1 MATLSDDRL
10 VREIKRFLSPAAQN
24 YINMV
29 QRTGKPKSILQQ
41 FEGLTTQQIRFLDQL
56 MDNPSEF
63 SGMDILREG
72 LTKNDNP
79 ELLEGLNQVVAKG
92 GEIPEPKLPYYNPV
106 TSTVEMLT
114 RDEARNVN
122 AKPATQQQIAASEID
137 ETKLAQIEFGAAP
150 APASDPNQPPVG
162 PLPPGQQYV
171 YDATAKAWSIVDS
184 GGNRLGYVEP
194 SGALIS
200 GTEATA
206 APARIPSEEG
216 GVSDVAEEPADT
228 NIPEDW
234 RNAAREMYP
243 QYYAIVRNIPEI
255 AQLLE
260 KAINESYTPEKFQA
274 ELEQTNWYLQTS
286 GSAREWEMNSQRDPA
301 SAQRKIDEQIVIIRD
316 LALSSFGVRLSDERL
331 SQLAEDSLRFG
342 WSNRFLQNAIG
353 DVATTSTTGISQLR
367 EGYIGQQL
375 RKTADDYGISVSD
388 ATFNQW
394 VNKVA
399 VGQES
404 TATFQDYARVQAKN
418 LFPSISDRIDA
429 GETFQQIIDPYRESA
444 ASLLEIDGGTI
455 DFKQPDWIKAVTYQ
469 DEKGQQRP
477 MSFTEWNDYVRQNR
491 SFGYEYT
498 EQAQRRAYQVA
509 NSLANLFGK
518 V

>member
-1 MATLSDDRL
+1 MATNQATLSKIASYLQPKYANYLLSGGGYSSVVDLPPNRRL
-10 VREIKRFLSPAAQN
+10 TADEV
-24 YINMV
+24 
-29 QRTGKPKSILQQ
+29 
-41 FEGLTTQQIRFLDQL
+41 RFLDL
-56 MDNPSEF
+56 VRDSA
-63 SGMDILREG
+63 SGLRVDD
-72 LTKNDNP
+72 L
-79 ELLEGLNQVVAKG
+79 
-92 GEIPEPKLPYYNPV
+92 LPYMTDTTGDTIQEVRDFLAPISQEQQQPV
-106 TSTVEMLT
+106 YPPLSIQQI
-114 RDEARNVN
+114 EAGAVQPGSVPIRTDIEPGELSRPET
-122 AKPATQQQIAASEID
+122 PATLPTRPRQDGQRFPTAAD
-137 ETKLAQIEFGAAP
+137 ESALAFAEFGVPPTVREPYTAP
-150 APASDPNQPPVG
+150 EG
-162 PLPPGQQYV
+162 YEWV
-171 YDATAKAWSIVDS
+171 YDTLQSKPVLVKIGEGGDRPVIVTDS
-184 GGNRLGYVEP
+184 GD
-194 SGALIS
+194 
-200 GTEATA
+200 GT
-206 APARIPSEEG
+206 G

-274 ELEQTNWYLQTS
+274 ELEQTNWFQQTS
-286 GSAREWEMNSQRDPA
+286 GSAREWEINSQRDPA
-301 SAQRKIDEQIVIIRD
+301 SAQRKIDEQIVTIRD